1 MPDSSPPTIAA
12 SELRVGLY
20 VHLDVSWMDHPFAS
34 SSFKISTQQQ
44 IDTIRSLGLQ
54 RLRYSPERSDPAPSA
69 ENSVHDALAGAAP
82 APSQPDTAAA
92 PTLGTDARPPP
103 AAAPSATP
111 WAQQWAQSQRLAQL
125 QCERQYAESSR
136 AVKALFE
143 QVQAAPQQAGQ
154 ASTELVQGMLSQLN
168 QNAESALR
176 LLADGTGDR
185 SSQHALNVAVLSVLL
200 GQALKLDSEALQALT
215 LAALWHDVGKL
226 ELPQRVR
233 LRDDT
238 FSPSHQKLYQE
249 HVLHS
254 VLWGKRLGLPGPA
267 LLGIAHH
274 HELADGS
281 GFPLGLVAEKIAP
294 IAHILALVNRYD
306 GLCNP
311 ANPIKALTPHEALAQ
326 IFATLKARFEA
337 RTLGAF
343 IRMMGIYPP
352 GSVVQLSDGR
362 YALVMSVNAAR
373 PLKPKLRVYDAQ
385 PGVDEAAWLD
395 LQAEPHLNIQRS
407 LRPDQLPR
415 PALNQL
421 SPRPRV
427 CYYFERAVDLHPPDG
442 ARA

>member
-1 MPDSSPPTIAA
+1 MTDTSPPTVPV

-20 VHLDVSWMDHPFAS
+20 VHLALAWVDHPFAS
-34 SSFKISTQQQ
+34 SSFKISTQRQ
-44 IDTIRSLGLQ
+44 IDAIRALGLQ
-54 RLRYSPERSDPAPSA
+54 CLRYSPERSDPPPSA
-69 ENSVHDALAGAAP
+69 ESAATENAP
-82 APSQPDTAAA
+82 APVA
-92 PTLGTDARPPP
+92 GTDALPPP

-111 WAQQWAQSQRLAQL
+111 WAQMQRLAQG

-136 AVKALFE
+136 TVKTLFE

-154 ASTELVQGMLSQLN
+154 ASTALVQSTVSQLT

-176 LLADGTGDR
+176 LLADGAGDR
-185 SSQHALNVAVLSVLL
+185 SSQHALNVAVLSLLL
-200 GQALKLDSEALQALT
+200 GRAMGLDGEALQALA

-238 FSPSHQKLYQE
+238 FSPSHFKLYQE
-249 HVLHS
+249 HVMHS
-254 VLWGKRLGLPGPA
+254 VAWGKRLGLPAPA
-267 LLGIAHH
+267 LLGIAQH

-281 GFPLGLVAEKIAP
+281 GFPLGLVAEKMAP

-326 IFATLKARFEA
+326 IFATLKARFETH
-337 RTLGAF
+337 TLSAF
-343 IRMMGIYPP
+343 IRMMGVYPP
-352 GSVVQLSDGR
+352 GSVVQLSDSR

-385 PGVDEAAWLD
+385 PGADEPAWID
-395 LQAEPHLNIQRS
+395 LQQEPHLNIQRS

-442 ARA
+442 AHA

>member
-1 MPDSSPPTIAA
+1 MTDTSPPTVPV

-20 VHLDVSWMDHPFAS
+20 VHLDLAWVDHPFAS
-34 SSFKISTQQQ
+34 SSFKISTLQQ

-54 RLRYSPERSDPAPSA
+54 RLRYSPERSDPPASA
-69 ENSVHDALAGAAP
+69 ESAAAAAACAPPP
-82 APSQPDTAAA
+82 AQPDAAAA
-92 PTLGTDARPPP
+92 PDPVAGTNALPPP
-103 AAAPSATP
+103 AAAPSA
-111 WAQQWAQSQRLAQL
+111 AQWAQMQRQAQL

-154 ASTELVQGMLSQLN
+154 ASAALVHSMVSQLT

-176 LLADGTGDR
+176 LLADGAGDR
-185 SSQHALNVAVLSVLL
+185 SSQHAINVAVLSVLL
-200 GQALKLDSEALQALT
+200 GQAMGHGAEDLQALA

-233 LRDDT
+233 LRDDG
-238 FSPSHQKLYQE
+238 FGPSHLKLYQE
-249 HVLHS
+249 HVMHS
-254 VLWGKRLGLPGPA
+254 VVWGKRLGLPAAA
-267 LLGIAHH
+267 LLGIAQH

-281 GFPLGLVAEKIAP
+281 GFPLGLVADKIAP
-294 IAHILALVNRYD
+294 ISHILALVNRYD

-326 IFATLKARFEA
+326 IFATLKTRFEV
-337 RTLGAF
+337 RTLSAF

-352 GSVVQLSDGR
+352 GSVVQLSDSR

-373 PLKPKLRVYDAQ
+373 PLKPRLRVYDAQ
-385 PGVDEAAWLD
+385 PGADEPTWLD
-395 LQAEPHLNIQRS
+395 LQQEPHLNIQRS

-442 ARA
+442 AGA

>member
-1 MPDSSPPTIAA
+1 MPDTNPTTVAV

-20 VHLDVSWMDHPFAS
+20 VHLDLAWMDHPFAS
-34 SSFKISTQQQ
+34 NSFKIGTQQQ
-44 IDTIRSLGLQ
+44 IETIRALGLQ
-54 RLRYSPERSDPAPSA
+54 RLRYSPERSDPHPSA
-69 ENSVHDALAGAAP
+69 ESAATDTASACAIVPSHPDAAAAP
-82 APSQPDTAAA
+82 APVA
-92 PTLGTDARPPP
+92 GTDALPSP
-103 AAAPSATP
+103 AAAPSAT
-111 WAQQWAQSQRLAQL
+111 QWAQAQRLAQG

-136 AVKALFE
+136 AAKALFE
-143 QVQAAPQQAGQ
+143 QVQVAPQQAGQ
-154 ASTELVQGMLSQLN
+154 ASTELVQSMLSQLT
-168 QNAESALR
+168 QNVESALR
-176 LLADGTGDR
+176 LLADGAGDR

-200 GQALKLDSEALQALT
+200 GRAMGLDGEDLQALA

-226 ELPQRVR
+226 ELPQQVR
-233 LRDDT
+233 LRDDN
-238 FSPSHQKLYQE
+238 FSPSHLKLHQE
-249 HVLHS
+249 HVMHS
-254 VLWGKRLGLPGPA
+254 VQWGKRLGLSAPA
-267 LLGIAHH
+267 LLGIAQH

-294 IAHILALVNRYD
+294 ISHILALVNRYD

-326 IFATLKARFEA
+326 IFATLKARFDA
-337 RTLGAF
+337 RTLSAF

-362 YALVMSVNAAR
+362 YALVASVNAAR
-373 PLKPKLRVYDAQ
+373 PLKPKLRVYDTHSEA
-385 PGVDEAAWLD
+385 DEAAWLD
-395 LQAEPHLNIQRS
+395 LQQEPALNIQRS

>member
-1 MPDSSPPTIAA
+1 MTDTSYPTVAV

-20 VHLDVSWMDHPFAS
+20 VHLDLAWIDHPFAS
-34 SSFKISTQQQ
+34 SSFKIGTQQQ
-44 IDTIRSLGLQ
+44 IDTIHSLGLQ
-54 RLRYSPERSDPAPSA
+54 RLRYSPERSDPPASA
-69 ENSVHDALAGAAP
+69 ATAVHEAVSRA
-82 APSQPDTAAA
+82 APSQADAAAA
-92 PTLGTDARPPP
+92 PTPVPEALP
-103 AAAPSATP
+103 ASAATPSAT
-111 WAQQWAQSQRLAQL
+111 QWAQTQRLAQL

-154 ASTELVQGMLSQLN
+154 ASAALVQSMVSQLT

-176 LLADGTGDR
+176 LLADGACDR
-185 SSQHALNVAVLSVLL
+185 SSQHAINVAVLSVLL
-200 GQALKLDSEALQALT
+200 GQAMGHGAEDLQALA

-238 FSPSHQKLYQE
+238 FGPSHLKLYQE
-249 HVLHS
+249 HVMHS
-254 VLWGKRLGLPGPA
+254 VVWGKRLGLPAPA
-267 LLGIAHH
+267 LLGIAQH

-281 GFPLGLVAEKIAP
+281 GFPRGLAADKIAP
-294 IAHILALVNRYD
+294 ISHILALVNRYD

-326 IFATLKARFEA
+326 IFASLKARFEA
-337 RTLGAF
+337 RTLSAF

-373 PLKPKLRVYDAQ
+373 PLKPRLRVYDAQ
-385 PGVDEAAWLD
+385 PGADEPAWLD
-395 LQAEPHLNIQRS
+395 LQQEPHLNIQRS

-442 ARA
+442 AGA

>member
-69 ENSVHDALAGAAP
+69 ETAA
-82 APSQPDTAAA
+82 AATACARATAHPDTAAA
-92 PTLGTDARPPP
+92 PAPVAGTDALPPP
-103 AAAPSATP
+103 AATPSATP
-111 WAQQWAQSQRLAQL
+111 WAQTQRHAQL
-125 QCERQYAESSR
+125 QCERQYTESSR

-143 QVQAAPQQAGQ
+143 QVQAAPQQAGL
-154 ASTELVQGMLSQLN
+154 ASTELVQGIVSQLN

-176 LLADGTGDR
+176 LLADGAGDR

-200 GQALKLDSEALQALT
+200 GQAMGHGAEDLKALT

-249 HVLHS
+249 HVMHS

-267 LLGIAHH
+267 LLGIEQH

-281 GFPLGLVAEKIAP
+281 GFPLGLVAEKITP
-294 IAHILALVNRYD
+294 IAHILALVNRYE

-311 ANPIKALTPHEALAQ
+311 SNPIKALTPHEALAQ

-337 RTLGAF
+337 RTLNAF

-362 YALVMSVNAAR
+362 YALVMTVNAAR
-373 PLKPKLRVYDAQ
+373 PLKPKLRVYDPHSVA
-385 PGVDEAAWLD
+385 DEAAWLD
-395 LQAEPHLNIQRS
+395 LQTEPHLNIQRS